1 MLRSEITLV
10 HCTKLSSMIF
20 LKYNEIHAKI
30 KQDLKES
37 RQISIALNAW
47 SSSQKV
53 AYLRVLIYWMNATF
67 QYHEHLI
74 EFTSLQVEHTDRHLM
89 QELFKILNTYDIKNK
104 LFDVVID
111 NASNNDTLK
120 KKLERVLSQRDI
132 SWNRAQNSISCMTHI
147 INLMTQKF
155 IKTIE
160 SKTLNDNF
168 AVSLDD
174 DQVENVITSNDFCTV
189 VKKIFIRLIMQKDN
203 AFTNQWN
210 RFALLLLS
218 STVLLNESF
227 AF

>member
-1 MLRSEITLV
+1 MLRSEITFV
-10 HCTKLSSMIF
+10 HRTKLSSMIF
-20 LKYNEIHAKI
+20 SKYDEIRAKI

-53 AYLRVLIYWMNATF
+53 AYLRVLIYWMNAAF
-67 QYHEHLI
+67 QYREHLI
-74 EFTSLQVEHTDRHLM
+74 EFTSLEVEHIDCHLM
-89 QELFKILNTYDIKNK
+89 QELFKILNIYDIKNK
-104 LFDVVID
+104 LFDVVTD

-120 KKLERVLSQRDI
+120 KKLERALNWRDI
-132 SWNRAQNSISCMTHI
+132 SWNRAQNSISCMT
-147 INLMTQKF
+147 QEF
-155 IKTIE
+155 IRAIE
-160 SKTLNDNF
+160 SETLNDNF
-168 AVSLDD
+168 AVSLND

-189 VKKIFIRLIMQKDN
+189 VKKIFIKMIMQKDN

-210 RFALLLLS
+210 RFALLLLL

>member
-1 MLRSEITLV
+1 MLRSEIIFV
-10 HCTKLSSMIF
+10 HCTKLSNMIF
-20 LKYNEIHAKI
+20 LKYDEIRTKI

-37 RQISIALNAW
+37 WQIFIALNAW

-53 AYLRVLIYWMNATF
+53 AYLKVLIYWMNATF

-74 EFTSLQVEHTDRHLM
+74 EFTFLQVEHTDHHLM
-89 QELFKILNTYDIKNK
+89 QKLFKILNTYNIKNK
-104 LFDVVID
+104 LFDVVIN

-120 KKLERVLSQRDI
+120 KKLERALSQRDI

-147 INLMTQKF
+147 INLVTQEF
-155 IKTIE
+155 IRAIE
-160 SKTLNDNF
+160 SETLNDNF

-174 DQVENVITSNDFCTV
+174 DQVENVITSNDLCIV
-189 VKKIFIRLIMQKDN
+189 VKKIFIKLIMQKNN

-218 STVLLNESF
+218 STVFLNESF

>member
-1 MLRSEITLV
+1 MLRSEITFV
-10 HCTKLSSMIF
+10 HCTKLLNIIF
-20 LKYNEIHAKI
+20 SKYDEIQAKI

-47 SSSQKV
+47 FSSQKV
-53 AYLRVLIYWMNATF
+53 AYLKVLIYWMNATF

-74 EFTSLQVEHTDRHLM
+74 EFTSLQVEHTDCHLM
-89 QELFKILNTYDIKNK
+89 QKLFKILNTYNIKNK
-104 LFDVVID
+104 LFNVVIN

-120 KKLERVLSQRDI
+120 KKLERALNRRDI

-147 INLMTQKF
+147 INLMTQEF
-155 IKTIE
+155 IRAIE
-160 SKTLNDNF
+160 SETLNDNL
-168 AVSLDD
+168 AVSLND
-174 DQVENVITSNDFCTV
+174 DQVKNVITSNDFCIV
-189 VKKIFIRLIMQKDN
+189 VKKIFIKMIMQKDN

-210 RFALLLLS
+210 RFALLLLL